1 MSWTISRTCKTP
13 KNLFLEKAIK
23 FCFVLYDSF
32 HHNQPRKVNTME
44 IKQIAAALVKAQ
56 KAFGP
61 ALKSS
66 SNPHFKSRYADLAA
80 CVEAVMD
87 SLNDN
92 GIALV
97 QQTHECEA
105 GVMVETIF
113 VHESGE
119 IFSAGKL
126 HVPAVKHDAQGYGSA
141 LTYARRYSLMAA
153 CGIAPEDDDG
163 NAASKRTPAPVAG
176 YGEFEAST
184 LPAMREA
191 ALQGS
196 EALAA
201 AFQALPKSAHKASFW
216 QAQGPALKKAAK
228 TADEQGAA

>member
-1 MSWTISRTCKTP
+1 
-13 KNLFLEKAIK
+13 
-23 FCFVLYDSF
+23 
-32 HHNQPRKVNTME
+32 ME

-56 KAFGP
+56 REFGP
-61 ALKSS
+61 ALKTS
-66 SNPHFKSRYADLAA
+66 SNPHFKSRYADLSA
-80 CVEAVMD
+80 CVEAVID
-87 SLNDN
+87 ALNAN

-97 QQTHECEA
+97 QQTHECES
-105 GVMVETIF
+105 GVMVETVF

-119 IFSAGKL
+119 TYSAGKL

-176 YGEFEAST
+176 YGEFEADT
-184 LPAMREA
+184 LPSMREA

-201 AFQALPKSAHKASFW
+201 AFQALPKSAHKAAFW

-228 TADEQGAA
+228 TADEQQ